1 MELKRIIEAIFFSSP
16 RPLNV
21 KNLEKK
27 LEVYAADEINEAIN
41 SLIDEY
47 THSDRAMEIVHVSQ
61 GYQMRTKIE
70 YRDWVKRF
78 VKEKDVELT
87 RPMLEAIAI
96 IAYKQPITKRE
107 IDRLRGVDSSRIIKH
122 LLDRRLIEM
131 AGRND
136 DIGSPIVFRTTDRF
150 LELFGLKDL
159 SDLPTYKEIE
169 SFET

>member
-1 MELKRIIEAIFFSSP
+1 MELKRIVEAIFFSSP
-16 RPLNV
+16 RPLTL

-27 LEVYAADEINEAIN
+27 LEVYPADEINDAIN

-47 THSDRAMEIVHVSQ
+47 ANSERAMEIVQVSH

-78 VKEKDVELT
+78 VKEKDIELT

-136 DIGSPIVFRTTDRF
+136 DIGSPIVFRTTDKF

-169 SFET
+169 SFES